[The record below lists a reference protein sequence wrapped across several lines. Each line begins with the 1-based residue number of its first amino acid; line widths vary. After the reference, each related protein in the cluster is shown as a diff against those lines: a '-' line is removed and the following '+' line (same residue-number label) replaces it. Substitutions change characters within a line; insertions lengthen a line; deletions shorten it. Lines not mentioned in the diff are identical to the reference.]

1 MNFKT
6 VKFHMRAFI
15 TDAFAPGDQLPY
27 PGCLS
32 TIKKRPMINECQNCG
47 SSFKIWAFIIDAFTP
62 GYQLPYSSCLSTK
75 KMAKDKRILKLLS
88 PISYV
93 GVDH

>member
-1 MNFKT
+1 
-6 VKFHMRAFI
+6 MRAFI

-47 SSFKIWAFIIDAFTP
+47 SLFKIWAFIIDAFTL
-62 GYQLPYSSCLSTK
+62 GY
-75 KMAKDKRILKLLS
+75 
-88 PISYV
+88 
-93 GVDH
+93 